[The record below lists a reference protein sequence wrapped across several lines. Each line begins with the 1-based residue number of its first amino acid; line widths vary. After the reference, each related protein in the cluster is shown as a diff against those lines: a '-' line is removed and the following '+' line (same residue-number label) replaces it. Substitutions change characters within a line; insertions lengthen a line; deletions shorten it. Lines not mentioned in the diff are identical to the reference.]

1 MTNNTA
7 TPYADRTDPER
18 RRVMDTCDSVGS
30 AFYERTAQ
38 GFRVAIGRGK
48 YSATVAALLPLG
60 FQCVRLALF
69 PLGTDKPADFLR
81 HDSQG
86 VPSCCWMFA
95 DFEEVKQ

>member
-1 MTNNTA
+1 MTTTA
-7 TPYADRTDPER
+7 TPYAERTDEER
-18 RRVMDTCDSVGS
+18 RRIMDTCEAIGS
-30 AFYERTAQ
+30 KFYERTAA
-38 GFRVAIGRGK
+38 GFRVAVGRGR
-48 YSATVAALLPLG
+48 YSATVAELLPLG

-69 PLGTDKPADFLR
+69 PLGSDKPAEHLR

>member
-1 MTNNTA
+1 MTTTA
-7 TPYADRTDPER
+7 TPYAER
-18 RRVMDTCDSVGS
+18 DTAERLRIMDTCTAAGS
-30 AFYERTAQ
+30 HFYERTAQ

-86 VPSCCWMFA
+86 VPSCCWLFA